1 MLSLNEKLS
10 EVQLLRFTS
19 DLSCIAF
26 ILFAKVNFTHVRAH
40 VKTTRHWKSTLSLVE
55 DWKSAV
61 DRKELAYILT
71 NDMSKAFDSLSHS
84 LIVKKLEACGFEHN
98 SLNLLR
104 SYFDKRL
111 NRVKIGDVTSD
122 WKKRVLGDPQGS
134 SFGPLLWNLFQN
146 DMLSREILGKSTF
159 SDSRTDTYISPV

>member
-1 MLSLNEKLS
+1 
-10 EVQLLRFTS
+10 
-19 DLSCIAF
+19 
-26 ILFAKVNFTHVRAH
+26 
-40 VKTTRHWKSTLSLVE
+40 
-55 DWKSAV
+55 
-61 DRKELAYILT
+61 
-71 NDMSKAFDSLSHS
+71 MSKAFDSLCHS
-84 LIVKKLEACGFEHN
+84 LIVEKLEAYGFEHN

-104 SYFDKRL
+104 SHFDNGL

-122 WKKRVLGDPQGS
+122 WKKRVLGYPTGS

>member
-1 MLSLNEKLS
+1 MHCLY
-10 EVQLLRFTS
+10 
-19 DLSCIAF
+19 F
-26 ILFAKVNFTHVRAH
+26 ICERKFYARTHV
-40 VKTTRHWKSTLSLVE
+40 KITRHWKSTLSLVE

-71 NDMSKAFDSLSHS
+71 NDMSKAFDPLCHS
-84 LIVKKLEACGFEHN
+84 FIVKKLEAYDFEHN

-104 SYFDKRL
+104 SYFDNRL

-122 WKKRVLGDPQGS
+122 WKKRVLGCPQGL

-146 DMLSREILGKSTF
+146 DMPSREILGKSSF
-159 SDSRTDTYISPV
+159 PDSWTDTYISPV

>member
-1 MLSLNEKLS
+1 MDCLY
-10 EVQLLRFTS
+10 
-19 DLSCIAF
+19 F
-26 ILFAKVNFTHVRAH
+26 ICERKFYARTHL
-40 VKTTRHWKSTLSLVE
+40 KITQHWKSTLSLVE

-71 NDMSKAFDSLSHS
+71 NDMSKAFDSLCHS
-84 LIVKKLEACGFEHN
+84 LIVEKLEAYGFEHN

-104 SYFDKRL
+104 SHFDNGL

-146 DMLSREILGKSTF
+146 DMPSRETLGKSTF
-159 SDSRTDTYISPV
+159 PDSWTDTYISRV